1 MAFTKDLSMTGE
13 ALGGVV
19 MKMIL
24 ALMVLVQLVW
34 GCSNLRER
42 ADDPDFSKTTA
53 QFLEKYWEAHPRHA
67 SEAGLHQYDSVLEIP
82 NQKNREHKLTFY
94 KQQLQ
99 IFENVDPD
107 PLSISQRTDLALIC
121 NQLQKRI
128 WQIETFRSHQWKLDD
143 YNLAEEVSVLLNRHK
158 RPLANRLK
166 DLSEKL
172 KNSPEYFQE
181 IKNNIS
187 RPTREQVNL
196 AIKQSRGALSFIR
209 GHLRTEIKK
218 SSIKGEELKKLNQRV
233 AATEQAT
240 RRYITYLKGL
250 LTSPKAVGGFRDF
263 RIKPELY
270 AQKFEYDLQIDSTPK
285 ELYKKALVAKEETR
299 SKMFEAAIELYPKYF
314 GSKLPPKDRQE
325 VIEDVLKKVSIEHP
339 KADNFVDTVRKQIP
353 ELTAF
358 IKEKDLLTLDESR
371 PLIIRETPVYQRGF
385 AGASVDSPGL
395 FDPQGDTFYNVTP
408 LDDMSGKQQESYL
421 REYNNY
427 TLQILNIHEALPG
440 HYVQMIYRNK
450 SKSVVKSIFGNN
462 PMTEGWAVYTER
474 MMLEEGYGNNS
485 MELWLMYYKW
495 FLRVVTNT
503 ILDYEIHN
511 KNLSR
516 AEAMKLMT
524 KGAFQEQAEAEGKW
538 HRATVSQVQLTSYFA
553 GFAEIYSLREEM
565 KEKKGDRFNLKE
577 FHETFLS
584 FGSSPIREIRKL
596 M

>member
-1 MAFTKDLSMTGE
+1 
-13 ALGGVV
+13 
-19 MKMIL
+19 
-24 ALMVLVQLVW
+24 
-34 GCSNLRER
+34 
-42 ADDPDFSKTTA
+42 
-53 QFLEKYWEAHPRHA
+53 
-67 SEAGLHQYDSVLEIP
+67 
-82 NQKNREHKLTFY
+82 
-94 KQQLQ
+94 
-99 IFENVDPD
+99 
-107 PLSISQRTDLALIC
+107 
-121 NQLQKRI
+121 
-128 WQIETFRSHQWKLDD
+128 
-143 YNLAEEVSVLLNRHK
+143 
-158 RPLANRLK
+158 
-166 DLSEKL
+166 
-172 KNSPEYFQE
+172 
-181 IKNNIS
+181 
-187 RPTREQVNL
+187 
-196 AIKQSRGALSFIR
+196 
-209 GHLRTEIKK
+209 
-218 SSIKGEELKKLNQRV
+218 
-233 AATEQAT
+233 
-240 RRYITYLKGL
+240 
-250 LTSPKAVGGFRDF
+250 
-263 RIKPELY
+263 
-270 AQKFEYDLQIDSTPK
+270 
-285 ELYKKALVAKEETR
+285 
-299 SKMFEAAIELYPKYF
+299 MFEAAIELYPKYF

-524 KGAFQEQAEAEGKW
+524 KGAFQEQSEAEGKW

>member
-1 MAFTKDLSMTGE
+1 
-13 ALGGVV
+13 

-270 AQKFEYDLQIDSTPK
+270 AQKF
-285 ELYKKALVAKEETR
+285 
-299 SKMFEAAIELYPKYF
+299 
-314 GSKLPPKDRQE
+314 
-325 VIEDVLKKVSIEHP
+325 
-339 KADNFVDTVRKQIP
+339 
-353 ELTAF
+353 
-358 IKEKDLLTLDESR
+358 
-371 PLIIRETPVYQRGF
+371 
-385 AGASVDSPGL
+385 
-395 FDPQGDTFYNVTP
+395 
-408 LDDMSGKQQESYL
+408 
-421 REYNNY
+421 
-427 TLQILNIHEALPG
+427 
-440 HYVQMIYRNK
+440 
-450 SKSVVKSIFGNN
+450 
-462 PMTEGWAVYTER
+462 
-474 MMLEEGYGNNS
+474 
-485 MELWLMYYKW
+485 
-495 FLRVVTNT
+495 
-503 ILDYEIHN
+503 
-511 KNLSR
+511 
-516 AEAMKLMT
+516 
-524 KGAFQEQAEAEGKW
+524 
-538 HRATVSQVQLTSYFA
+538 
-553 GFAEIYSLREEM
+553 
-565 KEKKGDRFNLKE
+565 
-577 FHETFLS
+577 
-584 FGSSPIREIRKL
+584 
-596 M
+596 